1 MVIDA
6 LKELIVKM
14 GGAASV
20 DEIKAESIEE
30 CIELVTEAYQP
41 PASGGNQSAS

>member
-1 MVIDA
+1 MITDA

-41 PASGGNQSAS
+41 PASGGNQPAS

>member
-1 MVIDA
+1 MVIDT

-20 DEIKAESIEE
+20 NEIKADSIEE

-41 PASGGNQSAS
+41 PASGRDQPAS